1 MFATG
6 GGIERLYFP
15 EKSNQIP
22 DRAVLTF
29 IILSPEINMEDETRI
44 KAFVESVIREYG
56 TSSRTFKSA
65 LVFCIAQSAG
75 DLQELARRLL
85 AWEEIGEELPSI
97 SIDESQ
103 RFQLTD
109 NIKKA
114 KRDLKESVWRAYKNI
129 IL

>member
-1 MFATG
+1 
-6 GGIERLYFP
+6 
-15 EKSNQIP
+15 
-22 DRAVLTF
+22 
-29 IILSPEINMEDETRI
+29 MEDETRI
-44 KAFVESVIREYG
+44 KAFVESVTREYG

-85 AWEEIGEELPSI
+85 AWEEIGDELPSI